1 MTMKLAFILI
11 ISLFVNVA
19 LAREIKYSTQTVP
32 ANLSKN
38 AKATVRFEEQI
49 LEIRSKSSATLKVK
63 KAITIWNRN
72 AEELKDLYQ
81 GYDKLINVSGMKLAV
96 YDAYGELAK
105 RYGSSDIKDMPATN
119 EGIFEDN
126 RIKAIIPELL
136 DYPFTVEYQYEVE
149 YKGILELPDFEPLF
163 GYNISVEK
171 STFTIVKPE
180 TYLLRR
186 LLQNT
191 TISPLISN
199 EKGFDTQVWTLS
211 NIPVYKEEA
220 FSKSLDDIAPKV
232 LFSPSEFSYGGYDGN
247 METWEKLGQWS
258 WELNKDRNK
267 LPEETVAKIKHMVKD
282 AKTDLEKAKILYEYM
297 QNKTRYVSIQVGI
310 GGHQPF
316 EASFVDKKSYGD
328 CKALTNY
335 MKSLLDVA
343 GVKSIYTVIKAGPKI
358 PTSIKYFPSDPF
370 NHIILCV
377 PQAKD
382 TTWLECTS
390 QQMPFGFIGDWT
402 DDRDAFLITENGG
415 QLVHTKVY
423 SEKDNVLMRKIDIDI
438 DEKSQM
444 SANALFKF
452 YGIIYDVY
460 TSMISM
466 SPEEQRKALVS
477 QIVEPHV
484 FLDSY
489 KIEEFKSEKPYI
501 VEKLNLSSGK
511 FGTQLNDRTIVPTNF
526 YGNRFDITNNGDAR
540 VNDIKIYRSLT
551 YIDTVIVKVHP
562 SLKLDSVSTVI
573 SKKTP
578 FGELECKISTN
589 GASSTIYR
597 KFTLL
602 KGEYPKEKWE
612 EFVKYTTDINKAES
626 IKFLIRKQS
635 ITKN

>member
-1 MTMKLAFILI
+1 MTMKLAIILI
-11 ISLFVNVA
+11 ISLFANFA

-32 ANLSKN
+32 ANLIKN
-38 AKATVRFEEQI
+38 AKATVRVEEQI
-49 LEIRSKSSATLKVK
+49 LEILSKSSATLKVK

-72 AEELKDLYQ
+72 AEELKDLHVY
-81 GYDKLINVSGMKLAV
+81 YDKLSNVSGMKLAV
-96 YDAYGELAK
+96 YNGFGELVK
-105 RYGSSDIKDMPATN
+105 RYGGSDIKDMPARN
-119 EGIFEDN
+119 EGIYEDQ
-126 RIKAIIPELL
+126 RVKFIIPDLI
-136 DYPFTVEYQYEVE
+136 DYPFTVEYQYEE
-149 YKGILELPDFEPLF
+149 ELKGFLELPDFRPIF
-163 GYNISVEK
+163 DYNVSIEK
-171 STFTIVKPE
+171 STFTIIKPE

-186 LLQNT
+186 LILNT
-191 TISPLISN
+191 SITPTISN
-199 EKGFDTQVWTLS
+199 EKGIDSQEWTMS
-211 NIPVYKEEA
+211 NIPVYREEP
-220 FSKSLDDIAPKV
+220 FSKGLADITPKV

-267 LPEETVAKIKHMVKD
+267 LPEETVAKIKYMVKD

-310 GGHQPF
+310 GGNQPF

-335 MKSLLDVA
+335 MKSLLDVV
-343 GVKSIYTVIKAGPKI
+343 GVKSIYTIIKAGHQI
-358 PTSIKYFPSDPF
+358 PSTTKYFPSDPF
-370 NHIILCV
+370 NHIILCI

-390 QQMPFGFIGDWT
+390 QKMAFGFIGGFT

-423 SEKDNVLMRKIDIDI
+423 GEKDNVLMSKINIDI

-444 SANALFKF
+444 SASATFKF
-452 YGIIYDVY
+452 YGIKYDGY
-460 TSMISM
+460 TSMMSN

-477 QIVEPHV
+477 GIVEPHV

-511 FGTQLNDRTIVPTNF
+511 FGTQLNDRTIIPTNF
-526 YGNRFDITNNGDAR
+526 YGNRYDINSNGDAR
-540 VNDIKIYRSLT
+540 VNDIKIFRSYS
-551 YIDTVIVKVHP
+551 YIDTVVVKVHP

-578 FGELECKISTN
+578 FGELECKINSN
-589 GASSTIYR
+589 SLSATICR

-635 ITKN
+635 VTKN